1 MHDEKQY
8 QIAENVF
15 GAGYKGGE
23 NTRMYSDKAELLDDV
38 HAEAFRAS
46 IICMLIPYRTNQGG
60 RAPRIENPVDICGK
74 LHPTLYAETDIPEG
88 EIDEAQYPG
97 ARYYAEVL
105 ELKKLT
111 AYASDAT
118 EHFMSPFK
126 YLNTVCFQG
135 AQFMYNDKQG
145 AFTDKIA
152 NTGHWGNTYNG
163 CGKIRN
169 GQNAFLKE
177 EAQMTPYG

>member
-1 MHDEKQY
+1 MFFS
-8 QIAENVF
+8 NV
-15 GAGYKGGE
+15 
-23 NTRMYSDKAELLDDV
+23 
-38 HAEAFRAS
+38 
-46 IICMLIPYRTNQGG
+46 
-60 RAPRIENPVDICGK
+60 
-74 LHPTLYAETDIPEG
+74 G

-135 AQFMYNDKQG
+135 AQFMFNDKQG

>member
-1 MHDEKQY
+1 MKLT
-8 QIAENVF
+8 
-15 GAGYKGGE
+15 
-23 NTRMYSDKAELLDDV
+23 NT
-38 HAEAFRAS
+38 
-46 IICMLIPYRTNQGG
+46 QQ
-60 RAPRIENPVDICGK
+60 